1 MQAKG
6 VIQIQGKEYQYQ
18 FKMKARRL
26 FMELYGL
33 EYMDEYEKKVQEMI
47 PEKGNSM
54 SLSGWY
60 IFANLLRTAIQS
72 ETEETLEFTA
82 DDLLDEL
89 MDDQSKLN
97 QIMKNFQINQE
108 QKQPNK
114 KNNSVG
120 SGKSKARK

>member
-6 VIQIQGKEYQYQ
+6 VIQIQGKQYQYQ

-47 PEKGNSM
+47 PKKGKSM
-54 SLSGWY
+54 SLSAWY

-72 ETEETLEFTA
+72 ETEEALEFTA

-89 MDDQSKLN
+89 MNDQSKLN

>member
-6 VIQIQGKEYQYQ
+6 IIQIQDREYKYQ
-18 FKMKARRL
+18 FKMKARRF

-47 PEKGNSM
+47 PKKGKSM
-54 SLSGWY
+54 SLSAWY

-72 ETEETLEFTA
+72 ETEEALEFTA
-82 DDLLDEL
+82 DELLDEL
-89 MDDQSKLN
+89 MNDQSKLN

-120 SGKSKARK
+120 SGKSKVRK